1 MPITAL
7 PMRDAYRGGGRV
19 RGGARFR
26 LLAHSQ
32 TETGVK
38 RYFFIFPFLQP
49 RRGTCLKLK
58 GYNFISF
65 IG

>member
-1 MPITAL
+1 
-7 PMRDAYRGGGRV
+7 MRDAYRGGRV

-38 RYFFIFPFLQP
+38 RYFFYFSVPSTTEGDLFKVKRI
-49 RRGTCLKLK
+49 
-58 GYNFISF
+58 
-65 IG
+65 

>member
-1 MPITAL
+1 
-7 PMRDAYRGGGRV
+7 MRDAYRGERV

-49 RRGTCLKLK
+49 RRGLFCPMIADGRILSL
-58 GYNFISF
+58 
-65 IG
+65 

>member
-1 MPITAL
+1 MLSVCFFA
-7 PMRDAYRGGGRV
+7 PMQVRPVLSIQRMYR
-19 RGGARFR
+19 A
-26 LLAHSQ
+26 
-32 TETGVK
+32 E

-49 RRGTCLKLK
+49 RRGICLKLK